1 MTPDLDIDRSAKR
14 LIDQHG
20 LKGASEHCVER
31 IEALREEGD
40 LEGAATWSR
49 IRWASLE
56 LGEIRF
62 EEDRSN

>member
-1 MTPDLDIDRSAKR
+1 MPDDLDIYRSAKL

-49 IRWASLE
+49 IRAALLDVSD
-56 LGEIRF
+56 IRF
-62 EEDRSN
+62 KDDRIN